1 MKLSTKIVIVYS
13 EYEIEKIFI
22 DMLMFYIQVFD
33 NNNDYEILAKITTNN
48 EEEYEILDN
57 LLINLYYKYP
67 NEKIIILN
75 LLQDPQS
82 AVFFEHFISHYL
94 QQDFINKF
102 LILSFGSTPLYDMNL
117 FMGQY
122 DVIQESMKEI
132 IKFNENMY
140 NLKEE
145 LIRVLPFFYAN
156 NLRIYW
162 NSYISFKIFGE
173 LLYLPDVNNLT
184 SILENLP
191 GKHIYNDSVI
201 GSVKMNEFYMLMR
214 SYRVIKY
221 NHYEN
226 KSLSQ
231 LDILNNREIVSFINY
246 TSSPVVINNINNKK
260 TNVIYIGLYIKNDG
274 IFIFYYMK

>member
-1 MKLSTKIVIVYS
+1 
-13 EYEIEKIFI
+13 
-22 DMLMFYIQVFD
+22 MLMFYIQVFD

-184 SILENLP
+184 LILENLP

-246 TSSPVVINNINNKK
+246 TSSPVVINNINNNK